1 MAVLI
6 PDSTQVESES
16 RAAVEKLLLG
26 TPGFDIQYPN
36 ETFSRLLSARD
47 IPYLDLTP
55 IFRMQAQSGEAL
67 YYPIDGHWNQ
77 AGHKLAADSAGA
89 VIAPIFLR
97 LAASGTAPQSP

>member
-1 MAVLI
+1 MAVPI
-6 PDSTQVESES
+6 PDSHKVESES

-77 AGHKLAADSAGA
+77 AGYKLAADTA
-89 VIAPIFLR
+89 APIIETPFFPLGAEEQ
-97 LAASGTAPQSP
+97 L